1 MITSLLLI
9 TALFAEPQYIDSAR
23 LVSFSTKQGGTPVVT
38 TARMDWAMGPS
49 SGDALLYFV
58 KKGGTRKD

>member
-1 MITSLLLI
+1 MVI
-9 TALFAEPQYIDSAR
+9 
-23 LVSFSTKQGGTPVVT
+23 

-49 SGDALLYFV
+49 SGDVLLYFV